1 MRDESQRSDIHPQ
14 RIKIVGREAQELN
27 NRAMIV
33 EGRHDLFEMAA
44 LRAVQAAG

>member
-1 MRDESQRSDIHPQ
+1 MVS
-14 RIKIVGREAQELN
+14 REPQELH

-33 EGRHDLFEMAA
+33 EDRHDLFEMAA